1 VPLVLGARMRALQ
14 ASGRKAFIP
23 YLTAGYPDLETFA
36 TLLGHTQVADCVEI
50 GLPYSDPVADGPSIC
65 HASDVALAAGMHA
78 DALFDLLAGQRDLPP
93 LVLMTYLN
101 PVLAYGVEA
110 FMVRAAAAGVH
121 GLLVTDL
128 PPEEGEPV
136 FAAAAAQGIASV
148 LLVSPTT
155 KEARLRALTTQ
166 ATGFLYAVAVTGTT
180 GARDVLGSQAEPLV
194 RRVRAATDLPVV
206 VGFGLS
212 TPEQVQQVCR
222 FADGAVVGSALVDVV
237 RSQRDRGAASRAF
250 AARLESLAAAAHA
263 AAP

>member
-1 VPLVLGARMRALQ
+1 MPLGLGAHMRGLQ

-23 YLTAGYPDLETFA
+23 YLTAGYPELETFA
-36 TLLGHTQVADCVEI
+36 TLLGHTRVADCVEV

-65 HASDVALAAGMHA
+65 HASDVALAAGMHP
-78 DALFDLLAGQRDLPP
+78 DALFDLLARQRDLPP

-101 PVLAYGVEA
+101 PVLAYGVDA
-110 FMVRAAAAGVH
+110 FMGRAAAAGVR

-128 PPEEGEPV
+128 PPEEGEGV
-136 FAAAAAQGIASV
+136 FAAAASKGIASV

-155 KEARLRALTTQ
+155 NEARLRAVAART
-166 ATGFLYAVAVTGTT
+166 TGFLYAVAVTGTT
-180 GARDVLGSQAEPLV
+180 GARDVLGNQAEPLV

-212 TPEQVQQVCR
+212 TPDQVQRVCR

-237 RSQRDRGAASRAF
+237 RAERDRGAASRAF
-250 AARLESLAAAAHA
+250 AARLQSFAAAAHA
-263 AAP
+263 AVS